1 MNSHVNLIEGIYD
14 HCDTWCERCLFTS
27 RCRSFQVQSEVG
39 LVGSASTGGDIVQ
52 QLTDALSLTK
62 QYIDRLNHAQK
73 PTGADAPDEA
83 QAQLLEKSALRRDG
97 PIHHSATVLAN
108 QYLKQTGLWLTNE
121 KHLLEQTGQQQ
132 IREVELGLRT
142 EQEAMPM
149 LYALKDAWEMIQW
162 YRTLVPVKIQSALRA
177 LTIPTDDP
185 HLTAYHIGK
194 AKLVLVSIDRSL
206 LAWQTILQ
214 YYPEKTDDLHGLL
227 ALLTR
232 LRREMEVLFPT
243 AQAFQRPGLD

>member
-1 MNSHVNLIEGIYD
+1 MNRHINLIEGIYN

-27 RCRSFQVQSEVG
+27 RCRSFQIQSEAG
-39 LVGSASTGGDIVQ
+39 LIGSADTGGDMVQ

-73 PTGADAPDEA
+73 PTGADAPDDS
-83 QAQLLEKSALRRDG
+83 QTQFLEENAVQRDISRRDLV
-97 PIHHSATVLAN
+97 TMLAN
-108 QYLKQTGLWLTNE
+108 QYLRQTGMWLTNE
-121 KHLLEQTGQQQ
+121 KHLLKQTGQQQ

-142 EQEAMPM
+142 EQEAMPV
-149 LYALKDAWEMIQW
+149 LHALKDAWEMIQW
-162 YRTLVPVKIQSALRA
+162 YRTLIPVKIQSALRA
-177 LTIPTDDP
+177 LSDPTDDA
-185 HLTAYHIGK
+185 HLTVYHLGK

-214 YYPEKTDDLHGLL
+214 CFPEKTDDLLSLL
-227 ALLTR
+227 VLLTR
-232 LRREMEVLFPT
+232 LRREMDILFPN